1 MKPLTVNSNGLS
13 NIHTTTSSPQQ
24 SAGLRRLSLWAFF
37 LFFCRYLPPACS
49 TQQHILALY
58 SREAGWR
65 PAGGAL
71 RLETPRLA
79 LLLSAHSIES
89 TTSTTYA
96 VFLLHRMLLSAR
108 RAKQHMR
115 NVMGAGVQAGRR
127 NSRGI
132 SRVCRGDYYYW
143 FVLVPAHFDNRRVQR
158 SAIISPRCSQQQMRM
173 LYVIFVDRRQE
184 SFVYRTFSPNLC
196 SAPAGIGGER
206 RGDTSAAHRASRSTL
221 AHIHNGPL
229 RRAYSLSPGRL
240 RRLCCPSTYSQLP
253 LLLFLLPRHVEDL
266 TLLSLE

>member
-1 MKPLTVNSNGLS
+1 MDCPTFTRRHLPLSSQQALGASPSGLFS
-13 NIHTTTSSPQQ
+13 
-24 SAGLRRLSLWAFF
+24 

-132 SRVCRGDYYYW
+132 SRVCSYCYCYCYW
-143 FVLVPAHFDNRRVQR
+143 GA
-158 SAIISPRCSQQQMRM
+158 
-173 LYVIFVDRRQE
+173 
-184 SFVYRTFSPNLC
+184 
-196 SAPAGIGGER
+196 
-206 RGDTSAAHRASRSTL
+206 
-221 AHIHNGPL
+221 
-229 RRAYSLSPGRL
+229 
-240 RRLCCPSTYSQLP
+240 
-253 LLLFLLPRHVEDL
+253 
-266 TLLSLE
+266 